1 MSEPVHVRMP
11 RVTPVPLVLDSPH
24 SGDVYP
30 DDFRAACDPQ
40 LLRQAEDAWVD
51 ELWGAAPEMGATI
64 VAAGFP
70 RAYIDPNRA
79 LEDMDQELLDQPWP
93 GPVAPGDKTSRGIGL
108 IWRLIKG
115 EVPIYDRKLSVDE
128 VRARIETYWR
138 PYQVALDDAIEAAH
152 LRFGKVWHI
161 DCHSMQATGNRR
173 SIDGAGTPRADFVLG
188 DRDGTTCEPEFTRF
202 VQERVAALGY
212 SVKVNDPYKGVE
224 IVRRLGRPA
233 EGRHSLQIEINRG
246 LYMDEEAHR
255 KIPRFERL
263 KADLSVLTKDLIAFI
278 GKRL

>member
-1 MSEPVHVRMP
+1 MSPPVFVRP
-11 RVTPVPLVLDSPH
+11 PTVAAVPLVLDSPH
-24 SGDVYP
+24 SGDAYP
-30 DDFRAACDPQ
+30 DDFRAACDRG

-51 ELWGAAPEMGATI
+51 ELWAGAAGLGVTM

-79 LEDMDQELLDQPWP
+79 LEDMDPALLDEPWP
-93 GPVAPGDKTSRGIGL
+93 HPLAPGDKSGRGIGL

-115 EVPIYDRKLSVDE
+115 EVPIYDRKLSVAE
-128 VRARIETYWR
+128 VEARIDRYWR
-138 PYQVALDDAIEAAH
+138 PYHAALDEAIDATHA
-152 LRFGKVWHI
+152 RFGKVWHI
-161 DCHSMQATGNRR
+161 DCHSMQATGNKR
-173 SIDGAGTPRADFVLG
+173 SVDGDGTPRADFVLG

-202 VQERVAALGY
+202 VAERVAAMGY

-233 EGRHSLQIEINRG
+233 DGRHSLQIELNRA

-255 KIPRFERL
+255 KIPRFEQL
-263 KADLSVLTKDLIAFI
+263 QADLT
-278 GKRL
+278 RLAADIVGFVAQRT